1 MALKLSNRDIKNID
15 QQVVK
20 DNSFRKNLKSI
31 IEKEFN
37 HVHTEFLKAFD
48 SHPVTQEIQGGPSA
62 TNISRTLGGVG
73 NLFTYIGF
81 SEGSNPIKPLRKLL
95 EFYQIH
101 YHPRPNYMSIQIEV
115 PTKDQI
121 FGATPLPWATGRS
134 WARGI
139 ERGIS
144 GLGRYLVK
152 NSRIA
157 KSKSGFAI
165 QTDAPVRGGRFS
177 NTAYMSALL
186 NSYYKEIQK
195 LEKKTFS

>member
-1 MALKLSNRDIKNID
+1 
-15 QQVVK
+15 
-20 DNSFRKNLKSI
+20 
-31 IEKEFN
+31 
-37 HVHTEFLKAFD
+37 
-48 SHPVTQEIQGGPSA
+48 
-62 TNISRTLGGVG
+62 
-73 NLFTYIGF
+73 
-81 SEGSNPIKPLRKLL
+81 
-95 EFYQIH
+95 
-101 YHPRPNYMSIQIEV
+101 MSIQIEV

-121 FGATPLPWATGRS
+121 FVATPLPWATGRS

>member
-1 MALKLSNRDIKNID
+1 MALKISNRDLQNINKK
-15 QQVVK
+15 VVK
-20 DNSFRKNLKSI
+20 DVSFKKAI
-31 IEKEFN
+31 KDTIDKEFK
-37 HVHTEFLKAFD
+37 TIYTDFLKAFD
-48 SHPVTQEIQGGPSA
+48 SHPVTKEIQGGASA
-62 TNISRTLGGVG
+62 TNISKTLGGIG

-81 SEGSNPIKPLRKLL
+81 DSGSQPINPLRKLL

-101 YHPRPNYMSIQIEV
+101 YHPRPKYMSIQIEV
-115 PTKDQI
+115 PTKEEV
-121 FGATPLPWATGRS
+121 FAATPMPWATGRS

-144 GLGRYLVK
+144 GLGQYLVK
-152 NSRIA
+152 SSRMA

-177 NTAYMSALL
+177 NTSYMSALL
-186 NSYYKEIQK
+186 NAYYKEIEK